1 MAALLTLTETELLGL
16 SETDLLAMTLDGS
29 SSGGSASAS
38 CLWTE
43 ARIASIESRLASIE
57 SALAKLATSVELTSV
72 KNELVQKCATAEGFA
87 TPDDVKLTTTTQTV
101 DLSELKTYGDANWK
115 TAEGFATSEALLTA
129 REDILSTVSLY
140 ASAVPE
146 NVWKYSEGRTV
157 EPSTLAQASELA
169 EVRALLDHWS
179 VSGNTLTTYDTAGN
193 TLSVHSLTRDGD
205 GNIVAI
211 NH

>member
-29 SSGGSASAS
+29 SSGGSSPAS

-43 ARIASIESRLASIE
+43 ARIAAIENRL
-57 SALAKLATSVELTSV
+57 SAMEAFLGTLATSSALSSAQNAIVSAC
-72 KNELVQKCATAEGFA
+72 KTASGFA
-87 TPDDVKLTTTTQTV
+87 TPANITAAQNAILAQCKTAVGFATPEDVKLTATTQTV
-101 DLSELKTYGDANWK
+101 EVQTQEVQVISQTINTADLAK
-115 TAEGFATSEALLTA
+115 
-129 REDILSTVSLY
+129 
-140 ASAVPE
+140 
-146 NVWKYSEGRTV
+146 
-157 EPSTLAQASELA
+157 ASELA
-169 EVRALLDHWS
+169 HIRALLDHWS

-211 NH
+211 SH